1 MIRIR
6 PGIIIA
12 VTALV
17 WGTTIGIIVRHM
29 TAHDQ
34 MTPNQR
40 SIFEELLAVGIVA
53 AFAVISVWVSTR
65 PRRAEEVDADT
76 TRMLI
81 EVGRIIERREAQ
93 RKTQADGQE
102 SSRHIHAV

>member
-1 MIRIR
+1 MIKIR
-6 PGIIIA
+6 LGVIVATAA
-12 VTALV
+12 VL
-17 WGTTIGIIVRHM
+17 WGSTIGIIMRHVV
-29 TAHDQ
+29 TGHE

-53 AFAVISVWVSTR
+53 AFAVISVWVATR
-65 PRRAEEVDADT
+65 PRNAEEVDADT

-93 RKTQADGQE
+93 RKQTHGQE
-102 SSRHIHAV
+102 SPSHIRAV

>member
-1 MIRIR
+1 MIKIK
-6 PGIIIA
+6 PGIIVA

-17 WGTTIGIIVRHM
+17 WGSTLGIIIRHLV
-29 TAHDQ
+29 TRTQ

-53 AFAVISVWVSTR
+53 AFALISVWAVHTR
-65 PRRAEEVDADT
+65 RTEEVDADT

-81 EVGRIIERREAQ
+81 EVGRIIERREAHRTMQ
-93 RKTQADGQE
+93 DDRRE
-102 SSRHIHAV
+102 STSHIHAV